1 MRGQDSGFGVA
12 SADKGARDLV
22 ESSTCM
28 IERTRERIRNR
39 LVVHGMDLAHRI
51 VPLSWAVHPK

>member
-1 MRGQDSGFGVA
+1 LRGQDSGFGVA

-51 VPLSWAVHPK
+51 VPLS